1 MSNQNAKKAIF
12 KTPVG
17 VAQYPWLNSPDTQFD
32 TAGQYKVN
40 LRLSPE
46 DAKPLMEE
54 VREAAKAAFGEKA
67 KSATMPFVQDAD
79 TGEYIFKTKS
89 RYQPKACDST
99 GKVIP
104 TGQLPQIFGGSEM
117 SLAGTLFPYQAGG
130 RHGISMQLGAVQLVK
145 LSESSNTAGIQFAA
159 VEGGYVAAAS
169 NDNAVNDNAAPTEEA
184 EGSYNF

>member
-1 MSNQNAKKAIF
+1 
-12 KTPVG
+12 
-17 VAQYPWLNSPDTQFD
+17 
-32 TAGQYKVN
+32 
-40 LRLSPE
+40 
-46 DAKPLMEE
+46 MEE
-54 VREAAKAAFGEKA
+54 VREAAKEAFGEKA

-89 RYQPKACDST
+89 RYQPKAWTAT

-145 LSESSNTAGIQFAA
+145 LSESSNTATASSSRQSRAA
-159 VEGGYVAAAS
+159 LLPLPQTTTLHPPKKRRAATISKRRSHAIARGYRSSLRRADGTANRRRWA
-169 NDNAVNDNAAPTEEA
+169 
-184 EGSYNF
+184 